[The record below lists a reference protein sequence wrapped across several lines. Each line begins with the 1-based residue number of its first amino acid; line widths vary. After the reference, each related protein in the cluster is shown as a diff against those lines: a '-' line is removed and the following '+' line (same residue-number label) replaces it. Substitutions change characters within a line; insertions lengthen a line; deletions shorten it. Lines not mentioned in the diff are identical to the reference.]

1 MVVKTVKPRKKWWR
15 FWRRDKPIEP
25 ELWIVE
31 VKYGKWTNTFY
42 YGNKSSNVVYT
53 QSKTE
58 ADIVNQKKNEI
69 YLIIGKGDLVI
80 GDKTIVKGDTD
91 GNFMVYGKIESGKF
105 EKIGKK
111 LGERI
116 IDLKGNE
123 SLYLSS
129 QT

>member
-15 FWRRDKPIEP
+15 FWRQDKPIEP

-42 YGNKSSNVVYT
+42 YGNRTGDHVRT
-53 QSKTE
+53 RSKTE
-58 ADIVNQKKNEI
+58 ASIIHQKNEI

-80 GDKTIVKGDTD
+80 SDETLVKGDTE

>member
-1 MVVKTVKPRKKWWR
+1 MVVKTVKTRKKWWR
-15 FWRRDKPIEP
+15 FWTSRRSKEVEP

-31 VKYGKWTNTFY
+31 VKYGRWTNTFY
-42 YGNKSSNVVYT
+42 YGNKSGDHVYT
-53 QSKTE
+53 RSKTE
-58 ADIVNQKKNEI
+58 ASIIGQKNELF
-69 YLIIGKGDLVI
+69 LIIGKGDLVI
-80 GDKTIVKGDTD
+80 NDKTVVKGDTE

-123 SLYLSS
+123 SLYLCD
-129 QT
+129 